1 MQVDNCYWVGAI
13 RKAHGI
19 KGEVKGYFDVDHLDE
34 YQDMES
40 VYLLDGDKLIP
51 FFVQQFR
58 PTGPTTAI
66 LSLREV
72 RSRDEAEALA
82 GLEMYLPLD
91 QLPDLK
97 AGQFFFHD
105 IVGFKV
111 QDNDLGLLGTVSGV
125 REMPG
130 NDLMIMRYKG
140 ADVLIPLN
148 PKIVLRADYSEE
160 TIFTNIP
167 EGLVDVYI

>member
-19 KGEVKGYFDVDHLDE
+19 RGEVKAYFDVDHLEE
-34 YQDMES
+34 YHDMES
-40 VYLLDGDKLIP
+40 VYLLMGEKLVP
-51 FFVQQFR
+51 FFIQQFR

-66 LSLREV
+66 LSLREI
-72 RSRDEAEALA
+72 RTRDEADTLA
-82 GLEMYLPLD
+82 GKEMYLPID

-97 AGQFFFHD
+97 EGQFFYHD
-105 IVGFKV
+105 IIGFQV
-111 QDNDLGLLGTVSGV
+111 QDKTMGLLGKVTAV

-130 NDLMIMRYKG
+130 NDLMVMRYKG
-140 ADVLIPLN
+140 ADVLVPLN
-148 PKIVLRADYSEE
+148 PKIVLRADYPEKLVI
-160 TIFTNIP
+160 TDLP